1 MENYLFRFMILLL
14 LGVNVFAL
22 DLMTLYRY
30 EGINSVEKELENR
43 LKDIDYW
50 KEYFKDKNV
59 DYGYYEF
66 KKYILVAQ
74 KEQLEISMYEKIG
87 NDYKLILRNN
97 VIVGENPGDKYTE
110 GDKRTPEGAY
120 ELVEK
125 KVGLDSFYGPF
136 ALVTSYPNV
145 FEQSLDK
152 KGSGIWIHGM
162 PYYTDREKFTKG
174 CVALDNTELEN
185 LEKKL
190 DLNKT
195 ILLISE
201 NTFKKATKEEMA
213 LIFTSIYKW
222 KDAWKY
228 SNIEEYLSFYS
239 KDFKRANKTGF
250 GLFSEQK
257 RSIFAKNEQK
267 TIRFS
272 NIDISP
278 YPNSFG
284 KNMFKVLMDQE
295 YMSPSVKFYG
305 KKELF
310 LEIENNQVKILSE
323 D

>member
-1 MENYLFRFMILLL
+1 MFRFMILLL

-74 KEQLEISMYEKIG
+74 KEQLEMSMYEKIG

-239 KDFKRANKTGF
+239 KDFKRADKTGF

>member
-59 DYGYYEF
+59 DYDYYEF

-74 KEQLEISMYEKIG
+74 KEQLEMSMYEKIG

-239 KDFKRANKTGF
+239 KDFKRADKTGF

>member
-1 MENYLFRFMILLL
+1 MFRFMILLL

-74 KEQLEISMYEKIG
+74 KEQLEMSMYEKIG

-239 KDFKRANKTGF
+239 KDFKRADKTGF

-272 NIDISP
+272 NIDVSP

-284 KNMFKVLMDQE
+284 KNMFKVLMDEE
-295 YMSPSVKFYG
+295 YLSPSVKFYG

>member
-1 MENYLFRFMILLL
+1 M
-14 LGVNVFAL
+14 
-22 DLMTLYRY
+22 
-30 EGINSVEKELENR
+30 
-43 LKDIDYW
+43 
-50 KEYFKDKNV
+50 
-59 DYGYYEF
+59 
-66 KKYILVAQ
+66 
-74 KEQLEISMYEKIG
+74 
-87 NDYKLILRNN
+87 
-97 VIVGENPGDKYTE
+97 
-110 GDKRTPEGAY
+110 
-120 ELVEK
+120 
-125 KVGLDSFYGPF
+125 
-136 ALVTSYPNV
+136 
-145 FEQSLDK
+145 
-152 KGSGIWIHGM
+152 
-162 PYYTDREKFTKG
+162 
-174 CVALDNTELEN
+174 
-185 LEKKL
+185 

-239 KDFKRANKTGF
+239 KDFKRADKTGF
-250 GLFSEQK
+250 SLFSEQK

-284 KNMFKVLMDQE
+284 KNMFKVLMDEE
-295 YMSPSVKFYG
+295 YLSPSVKFYG

>member
-239 KDFKRANKTGF
+239 KDFKRADKTGF
-250 GLFSEQK
+250 SLFSEQK

-284 KNMFKVLMDQE
+284 KNMFKVLMDEE
-295 YMSPSVKFYG
+295 YLSPSVKFYG

>member
-125 KVGLDSFYGPF
+125 KVGLDSFYGPL

-222 KDAWKY
+222 KDAW
-228 SNIEEYLSFYS
+228 E
-239 KDFKRANKTGF
+239 
-250 GLFSEQK
+250 
-257 RSIFAKNEQK
+257 
-267 TIRFS
+267 
-272 NIDISP
+272 
-278 YPNSFG
+278 
-284 KNMFKVLMDQE
+284 
-295 YMSPSVKFYG
+295 
-305 KKELF
+305 
-310 LEIENNQVKILSE
+310 
-323 D
+323 

>member
-1 MENYLFRFMILLL
+1 MFRFMILLL

-74 KEQLEISMYEKIG
+74 KEQLEMSMYEKIG

-239 KDFKRANKTGF
+239 KDFKRADKTGF
-250 GLFSEQK
+250 SLFSEQK

-284 KNMFKVLMDQE
+284 KNMFKVLMDEE
-295 YMSPSVKFYG
+295 YLSPSVKFYG